1 MASSDHFFDATEFVL
16 VYHTSIRVLK
26 IRFQPFIE
34 LKILRKNFFFHMPYG
49 IFILKKLS
57 TLDTCYFKAAGA
69 IDPEPKQMKY

>member
-34 LKILRKNFFFHMPYG
+34 LELLHLNDRNFFWFY
-49 IFILKKLS
+49 
-57 TLDTCYFKAAGA
+57 LDFAVPR
-69 IDPEPKQMKY
+69 IVMF